1 MQQLTRSSSTS
12 VRLLAVCNCS
22 LHCTLQLSHL
32 AAAVVVVDVVV
43 VVVDDAGTSVHVLV
57 GRIVVPHLAKA
68 HAPSTAVTEFGNGF
82 PHPEGGTA
90 TRHTHVGYAARPT
103 AGHVR
108 R

>member
-1 MQQLTRSSSTS
+1 VQLR
-12 VRLLAVCNCS
+12 
-22 LHCTLQLSHL
+22 HL
-32 AAAVVVVDVVV
+32 AVVV
-43 VVVDDAGTSVHVLV
+43 VVVVVDDDAGTSVHVLV

-82 PHPEGGTA
+82 PPPQGGTA